1 MYGRDR
7 TGNAIKDVN
16 SEDLLGNNLL
26 TRQHLSDSGKKI
38 SHISRAN
45 QRLTAVSEG
54 VYQYPVHSDTF
65 NAMGGYY
72 SNESSQNPISSSG
85 SLTLLSE
92 SQSLQVNSS
101 APQFVSA
108 TPLVRGVN
116 GPTVT
121 ASVTNLP
128 HVHSNKLTSEGY
140 LHQPQ
145 MYKMDSRLEPLPITN
160 VSNSPQLDNL
170 YTPANISSYSNFN
183 ACSQYNLPPY
193 DPLQPSVHERDRTM
207 TPQSVPISASGY
219 VGYSQL
225 PNSEC
230 RSSVPFIQSG
240 HPTPKFTNT
249 QTVPQFYGEQCQQPS
264 SNPQFSSL
272 TSPLPSNPKTRMPR
286 QNMPSNTAVYDINP
300 SVKSCLYPP
309 CVTNDS
315 LPASYSVGSYGM
327 TPPSPPALSMSSNTY
342 QNYCQQ
348 PLPRPGNILQSTIP
362 RYTACE
368 QSSVFRTPG
377 TATSVSDWNS
387 LKTPINLLQEHCL
400 LPSDGPDMPP
410 KPALTTPVNCD
421 HDVMQ
426 CTLTNVPSTS
436 KLLTQCRLPL
446 GLVMH
451 PFRDMSSLHTIS
463 PSAIVRCRS
472 CRTYINPFVQFLD
485 SGRRWRCSVCFL
497 VNTVPDEFC
506 YDPETQTYGDPS
518 RRPEIRSATV
528 EFIAPSEYTVRP
540 PQPATYLFC
549 FDVSHNAIATGYLQL
564 ACRCLEGLIGR
575 IPGDCRR
582 QIAFMTFNSSVHYY
596 KLCGETIRMLICPD
610 LEEIFLP
617 DDEGLI
623 NRIEDSTDVLR
634 EFLFHLPENF
644 VGTNDTGN
652 CLGSALQAALKLI
665 GAVGGRIT
673 VFTTCLPTVGAGAL
687 SLREEP
693 SDRSSV
699 DVKHLGPSTDF
710 YKTFALDCSH
720 KQVGVDMFIFNSQYC
735 DIATISGAS
744 RYSSGTIHHYP
755 DFCYIP
761 DEDMKTPIHT
771 DAKIINP
778 ELNNLNKQQIT
789 MCVGVEQFRRDFER
803 YLTRKLGF
811 EAVMRI
817 RCTYGLGIQTFH
829 GSCFV
834 RSTDLIALP
843 NVSPDSGYAVQ
854 LDVSESLE
862 KCHSVCCQ
870 AAVLYTSSRGDRRIR
885 VHTLCLP
892 VVHTETEVF
901 QGADQGA
908 IACLLSKMAVDRTI
922 SSGLSNAR
930 EALANAVADALSA
943 YATTSGIS
951 LNCNST
957 SYGLP
962 CPPNLRLLPL
972 YICGLLRFKAFR
984 VGVVTRLDD
993 RSAALERIKCAPPSD
1008 LLTLIYPKLYA
1019 VHHLVSKPLSSHAT
1033 LAQKAASLRL
1043 VDHSDDERPS
1053 DCDGTSSSGS
1063 DNNLEA
1069 DRLPCQ
1075 LHLSAQYITRSGIFL
1090 LDTGELLL
1098 LLVGCGEDVSL
1109 GSQKG
1114 SEILRQLLNI
1124 SSPNELPAQ
1133 GGPFSLPS
1141 INSSNEKQNALTN
1154 DTSSIPISRR
1164 RLSALI
1170 NLIRRRRPINNAL
1183 VLMRHDAPSNLRS
1196 LFLSCMIEDKTE
1208 SAPSYQ
1214 EFLQMI
1220 QNLVRT

>member
-1 MYGRDR
+1 MYGRDQ
-7 TGNAIKDVN
+7 TGNVMKNVN
-16 SEDLLGNNLL
+16 SEDLLGNNPL
-26 TRQHLSDSGKKI
+26 TQQHPSDNGKKI
-38 SHISRAN
+38 SHIS
-45 QRLTAVSEG
+45 QRSTAMVEG
-54 VYQYPVHSDTF
+54 VYQHPVHSNTF
-65 NAMGGYY
+65 NAIEGCY
-72 SNESSQNPISSSG
+72 SNESSQDLISSSG
-85 SLTLLSE
+85 SLTPLSG
-92 SQSLQVNSS
+92 SQLRQVISS
-101 APQFVSA
+101 TPQFVSA
-108 TPLVRGVN
+108 APLVHDVN
-116 GPTVT
+116 GPTIT
-121 ASVTNLP
+121 ASITNLP
-128 HVHSNKLTSEGY
+128 RMHINKPTSEGY

-145 MYKMDSRLEPLPITN
+145 LYDMDSRLHPVPTTD
-160 VSNSPQLDNL
+160 VSNSPQLNNL
-170 YTPANISSYSNFN
+170 YTPTSISSYSNFN
-183 ACSQYNLPPY
+183 ACGQHNSPPY
-193 DPLQPSVHERDRTM
+193 DPLQPSVQERDRTM
-207 TPQSVPISASGY
+207 TLQGAPISASGY
-219 VGYSQL
+219 VGYSQIS
-225 PNSEC
+225 NSEY
-230 RSSVPFIQSG
+230 RSSLPLTQG
-240 HPTPKFTNT
+240 DHPTPKFTNT
-249 QTVPQFYGEQCQQPS
+249 QTVPQFYGEQCPQPS
-264 SNPQFSSL
+264 PNPQFNSL
-272 TSPLPSNPKTRMPR
+272 TSLLPPNPKTLTPR
-286 QNMPSNTAVYDINP
+286 QNMPPSMAVYDMNH
-300 SVKSCLYPP
+300 SVKSYLYPP

-315 LPASYSVGSYGM
+315 LPASVRSHEM
-327 TPPSPPALSMSSNTY
+327 TTSPPALSMSSNTY
-342 QNYCQQ
+342 QNYYQQ

-362 RYTACE
+362 RHTACE

-410 KPALTTPVNCD
+410 KPALTTPINCD
-421 HDVMQ
+421 QDVMR

-463 PSAIVRCRS
+463 PTAIVRCRS
-472 CRTYINPFVQFLD
+472 CRTYINPFVQFMD

-506 YDPETQTYGDPS
+506 YDPGTQTYGDPS

-549 FDVSHNAIATGYLQL
+549 FDVSHNAISTGYLQL

-623 NRIEDSTDVLR
+623 NRIEDSADVLR
-634 EFLFHLPENF
+634 EFLLHLPENF
-644 VGTNDTGN
+644 IGTNDTGN

-665 GAVGGRIT
+665 GVVGGRIT

-761 DEDMKTPIHT
+761 DGDIKTPIHT
-771 DAKIINP
+771 NAKIINT
-778 ELNNLNKQQIT
+778 ELNDLSKQQT
-789 MCVGVEQFRRDFER
+789 TVCVGVEQFRRDFER

-854 LDVSESLE
+854 LDLSESLE
-862 KCHSVCCQ
+862 KYHSVCCQ
-870 AAVLYTSSRGDRRIR
+870 AAILYTSSRGDRRIR

-922 SSGLSNAR
+922 SLGLSNAR

-957 SYGLP
+957 AYGLP

-993 RSAALERIKCAPPSD
+993 RSAALERIKCAPPDD

-1019 VHHLVSKPLSSHAT
+1019 VHRLVSKPLSSHAT

-1053 DCDGTSSSGS
+1053 ECDGTSSSGS

-1069 DRLPCQ
+1069 DQLPCQ

-1098 LLVGCGEDVSL
+1098 LLVGCGEDISP
-1109 GSQKG
+1109 GSQAD

-1124 SSPNELPAQ
+1124 SSPNELPPQ

-1141 INSSNEKQNALTN
+1141 INSSNEKQNALIN

-1183 VLMRHDAPSNLRS
+1183 VLMRHDAPPNLRS

>member
-1 MYGRDR
+1 MNNPEMPYFPK
-7 TGNAIKDVN
+7 GNYSGN
-16 SEDLLGNNLL
+16 SIPNTDWNDFSHKSPLKQ
-26 TRQHLSDSGKKI
+26 QHLFNSNEGLSCTPQ
-38 SHISRAN
+38 AN
-45 QRLTAVSEG
+45 RVLTQSTTDP
-54 VYQYPVHSDTF
+54 YQYPAYPNTLNCVEGRS
-65 NAMGGYY
+65 
-72 SNESSQNPISSSG
+72 SNESFQNSIPSSG
-85 SLTLLSE
+85 LFTIPSGTQNQLNYSVPQL
-92 SQSLQVNSS
+92 VS
-101 APQFVSA
+101 APPPDYGINGPSA
-108 TPLVRGVN
+108 TTN
-116 GPTVT
+116 N
-121 ASVTNLP
+121 TNLAYIP
-128 HVHSNKLTSEGY
+128 TTRPTSEGF
-140 LHQPQ
+140 LHPPRSHEINSHSQSFPT
-145 MYKMDSRLEPLPITN
+145 TN
-160 VSNSPQLDNL
+160 TVSSSSTQLNSL
-170 YTPANISSYSNFN
+170 YSPFHANAYPNFN
-183 ACSQYNLPPY
+183 SSNQYN
-193 DPLQPSVHERDRTM
+193 PSV
-207 TPQSVPISASGY
+207 
-219 VGYSQL
+219 YSPLHSPTIENNQVYT
-225 PNSEC
+225 S
-230 RSSVPFIQSG
+230 QGG
-240 HPTPKFTNT
+240 HPTSEFTNM
-249 QTVPQFYGEQCQQPS
+249 QAVPQVYGEQQQH
-264 SNPQFSSL
+264 SSL
-272 TSPLPSNPKTRMPR
+272 NSQFDKPSPILPPNPRTLTPG
-286 QNMPSNTAVYDINP
+286 QNALPFTTAYDMDP
-300 SVKSCLYPP
+300 SVKSPSLYPP
-309 CVTNDS
+309 RVTNEAHAV
-315 LPASYSVGSYGM
+315 PNSVGSYGM
-327 TPPSPPALSMSSNTY
+327 AAPLPPVPMMTNNATY
-342 QNYCQQ
+342 QNHPQP
-348 PLPRPGNILQSTIP
+348 PLPRPGNTLPSTIP
-362 RYTACE
+362 RHTAYE
-368 QSSVFRTPG
+368 QSGVFRTPG
-377 TATSVSDWNS
+377 TAASISDWSS
-387 LKTPINLLQEHCL
+387 LKTPINLLQERCL
-400 LPSDGPDMPP
+400 LPSDGPDLPP
-410 KPALTTPVNCD
+410 KPALTTPINCD
-421 HDVMQ
+421 QDVMR

-463 PSAIVRCRS
+463 STTI
-472 CRTYINPFVQFLD
+472 FMD

-497 VNTVPDEFC
+497 ANTIPDEFY
-506 YDPETQTYGDPS
+506 YDPGTQTYGDPS

-564 ACRCLEGLIGR
+564 ACKRLEALIDR

-596 KLCGETIRMLICPD
+596 KLCGETMKMLICPD

-623 NRIEDSTDVLR
+623 NRVEDSGDSLR
-634 EFLFHLPENF
+634 DFLLHLPENF

-673 VFTTCLPTVGAGAL
+673 VFTTCLPTVGSGAL

-693 SDRSSV
+693 CDRSSV

-710 YKTFALDCSH
+710 YKTYALDCSH

-744 RYSSGTIHHYP
+744 RFSSGTVHHYP
-755 DFCYIP
+755 DFYYTP
-761 DEDMKTPIHT
+761 DEDEHMLHA
-771 DAKIINP
+771 DGKINVTSDDC
-778 ELNNLNKQQIT
+778 NKQQKSVCI
-789 MCVGVEQFRRDFER
+789 GVEQFRRDFDR

-817 RCTYGLGIQTFH
+817 RCTQGLAIQTFH

-854 LDVSESLE
+854 LDISESLE
-862 KCHSVCCQ
+862 KCATVCCQ
-870 AAVLYTSSRGDRRIR
+870 AAVLYTSSKGDRRIR

-892 VVHTETEVF
+892 VVHTATEVF
-901 QGADQGA
+901 QGADQGS

-922 SSGLSNAR
+922 SCGLSNAR

-943 YATTSGIS
+943 YATTSGITLS
-951 LNCNST
+951 SNST
-957 SYGLP
+957 AYGLP

-984 VGVVTRLDD
+984 VGVTTRLDD
-993 RSAALERIKCAPPSD
+993 RSAALERIKTAPPTD

-1019 VHHLVSKPLSSHAT
+1019 VHRFVSKPLSSHAT

-1043 VDHSDDERPS
+1043 VDHDDDQRPS
-1053 DCDGTSSSGS
+1053 DCDGTSSSNGS
-1063 DNNLEA
+1063 ESNSEA
-1069 DRLPCQ
+1069 DQLPCQ
-1075 LHLSAQYITRSGIFL
+1075 LHLSAQYITRSGVFL

-1098 LLVGCGEDVSL
+1098 LLVGCGEDVPP
-1109 GSQKG
+1109 GSNND
-1114 SEILRQLLNI
+1114 SDILRQLIGI
-1124 SSPNELPAQ
+1124 SSPRQLPAQ
-1133 GGPFSLPS
+1133 GGPFVLPP
-1141 INSSNEKQNALTN
+1141 INLSNEKRNTITN
-1154 DTSSIPISRR
+1154 DNTSISIGRR

-1183 VLMRHDAPSNLRS
+1183 VLMRHDSSSNLRS
-1196 LFLSCMIEDKTE
+1196 LFLSCMVEDKTE

>member
-1 MYGRDR
+1 MNNPEMPYFPK
-7 TGNAIKDVN
+7 GNYSGN
-16 SEDLLGNNLL
+16 SIPNTDWNDFSHKSPLKQ
-26 TRQHLSDSGKKI
+26 QHLFNSNEGLSCTPQ
-38 SHISRAN
+38 AN
-45 QRLTAVSEG
+45 RVLTQSTTDP
-54 VYQYPVHSDTF
+54 YQYPAYPNTLNCVEGRS
-65 NAMGGYY
+65 
-72 SNESSQNPISSSG
+72 SNESFQNSIPSSG
-85 SLTLLSE
+85 LFTIPSGTQNQLNYSVPQL
-92 SQSLQVNSS
+92 VS
-101 APQFVSA
+101 APPPDYGINGPSA
-108 TPLVRGVN
+108 TTN
-116 GPTVT
+116 N
-121 ASVTNLP
+121 TNLAYIP
-128 HVHSNKLTSEGY
+128 TTRPTSEGF
-140 LHQPQ
+140 LHPPRSHEINSHSQSFPT
-145 MYKMDSRLEPLPITN
+145 TN
-160 VSNSPQLDNL
+160 TVSSSSTQLNSL
-170 YTPANISSYSNFN
+170 YSPFHANAYPNFN
-183 ACSQYNLPPY
+183 SSNQYN
-193 DPLQPSVHERDRTM
+193 PSV
-207 TPQSVPISASGY
+207 
-219 VGYSQL
+219 YSPLHSPTIENNQVYT
-225 PNSEC
+225 S
-230 RSSVPFIQSG
+230 QGG
-240 HPTPKFTNT
+240 HPTSEFTNM
-249 QTVPQFYGEQCQQPS
+249 QAVPQVYGEQQQH
-264 SNPQFSSL
+264 SSL
-272 TSPLPSNPKTRMPR
+272 NSQFDKPSPILPPNPRTLTPG
-286 QNMPSNTAVYDINP
+286 QNALPFTTAYDMDP
-300 SVKSCLYPP
+300 SVKSPSLYPP
-309 CVTNDS
+309 RVTNEAHAV
-315 LPASYSVGSYGM
+315 PNSVGSYGM
-327 TPPSPPALSMSSNTY
+327 AAPLPPVPMMTNNATY
-342 QNYCQQ
+342 QNHPQP
-348 PLPRPGNILQSTIP
+348 PLPRPGNTLPSTIP
-362 RYTACE
+362 RHTAYE
-368 QSSVFRTPG
+368 QSGVFRTPG
-377 TATSVSDWNS
+377 TAASISDWSS
-387 LKTPINLLQEHCL
+387 LKTPINLLQERCL
-400 LPSDGPDMPP
+400 LPSDGPDLPP
-410 KPALTTPVNCD
+410 KPALTTPINCD
-421 HDVMQ
+421 QDVMR

-463 PSAIVRCRS
+463 STTIVRCRS
-472 CRTYINPFVQFLD
+472 CRTYINPFVQFMD

-497 VNTVPDEFC
+497 ANTIPDEFY
-506 YDPETQTYGDPS
+506 YDPGTQTYGDPS

-564 ACRCLEGLIGR
+564 ACKRLEALIDR

-596 KLCGETIRMLICPD
+596 KLCGETMKMLICPD

-623 NRIEDSTDVLR
+623 NRVEDSGDSLR
-634 EFLFHLPENF
+634 DFLLHLPENF

-673 VFTTCLPTVGAGAL
+673 VFTTCLPTVGSGAL

-693 SDRSSV
+693 CDRSSV

-710 YKTFALDCSH
+710 YKTYALDCSH

-744 RYSSGTIHHYP
+744 RFSSGTVHHYP
-755 DFCYIP
+755 DFYYTP
-761 DEDMKTPIHT
+761 DEDEHMLHA
-771 DAKIINP
+771 DGKINVTSDDC
-778 ELNNLNKQQIT
+778 NKQQKSVCI
-789 MCVGVEQFRRDFER
+789 GVEQFRRDFDR

-817 RCTYGLGIQTFH
+817 RCTQGLAIQTFH

-854 LDVSESLE
+854 LDISESLE
-862 KCHSVCCQ
+862 KCATVCCQ
-870 AAVLYTSSRGDRRIR
+870 AAVLYTSSKGDRRIR

-892 VVHTETEVF
+892 VVHTATEVF
-901 QGADQGA
+901 QGADQGS

-922 SSGLSNAR
+922 SCGLSNAR

-943 YATTSGIS
+943 YATTSGITLS
-951 LNCNST
+951 SNST
-957 SYGLP
+957 AYGLP

-984 VGVVTRLDD
+984 VGVTTRLDD
-993 RSAALERIKCAPPSD
+993 RSAALERIKTAPPTD

-1019 VHHLVSKPLSSHAT
+1019 VHRFVSKPLSSHAT

-1043 VDHSDDERPS
+1043 VDHDDDQRPS
-1053 DCDGTSSSGS
+1053 DCDGTSSSNGS
-1063 DNNLEA
+1063 ESNSEA
-1069 DRLPCQ
+1069 DQLPCQ
-1075 LHLSAQYITRSGIFL
+1075 LHLSAQYITRSGVFL

-1098 LLVGCGEDVSL
+1098 LLVGCGEDVPP
-1109 GSQKG
+1109 GSNND
-1114 SEILRQLLNI
+1114 SDILRQLIGI
-1124 SSPNELPAQ
+1124 SSPRQLPAQ
-1133 GGPFSLPS
+1133 GGPFVLPP
-1141 INSSNEKQNALTN
+1141 INLSNEKRNTITN
-1154 DTSSIPISRR
+1154 DNTSISIGRR

-1183 VLMRHDAPSNLRS
+1183 VLMRHDSSSNLRS
-1196 LFLSCMIEDKTE
+1196 LFLSCMVEDKTE

>member
-1 MYGRDR
+1 MNNPEMPYFPK
-7 TGNAIKDVN
+7 GNYSGN
-16 SEDLLGNNLL
+16 SIPNTDWNDFSHKSPLKQ
-26 TRQHLSDSGKKI
+26 QHLFNSNEGLSCTPQ
-38 SHISRAN
+38 AN
-45 QRLTAVSEG
+45 RVLTQSTTDP
-54 VYQYPVHSDTF
+54 YQYPAYPNTLNCVEGRS
-65 NAMGGYY
+65 
-72 SNESSQNPISSSG
+72 SNESFQNSIPSSG
-85 SLTLLSE
+85 LFTIPSGTQNQLNYSVPQL
-92 SQSLQVNSS
+92 VS
-101 APQFVSA
+101 APPPDYGINGPSA
-108 TPLVRGVN
+108 TTN
-116 GPTVT
+116 N
-121 ASVTNLP
+121 TNLAYIP
-128 HVHSNKLTSEGY
+128 TTRPTSEGF
-140 LHQPQ
+140 LHPPRSHEINSHSQSFPT
-145 MYKMDSRLEPLPITN
+145 TN
-160 VSNSPQLDNL
+160 TVSSSSTQLNSL
-170 YTPANISSYSNFN
+170 YSPFHANAYPNFN
-183 ACSQYNLPPY
+183 SSNQYN
-193 DPLQPSVHERDRTM
+193 PSV
-207 TPQSVPISASGY
+207 
-219 VGYSQL
+219 YSPLHSPTIENNQVYT
-225 PNSEC
+225 SQEC
-230 RSSVPFIQSG
+230 RSSVPFNSGG
-240 HPTPKFTNT
+240 HPTSEFTNM
-249 QTVPQFYGEQCQQPS
+249 QAVPQVYGEQQQH
-264 SNPQFSSL
+264 SSL
-272 TSPLPSNPKTRMPR
+272 NSQFDKPSPILPPNPRTLTPG
-286 QNMPSNTAVYDINP
+286 QNALPFTTAYDMDP
-300 SVKSCLYPP
+300 SVKSPSLYPP
-309 CVTNDS
+309 RVTNEAHAV
-315 LPASYSVGSYGM
+315 PNSVGSYGM
-327 TPPSPPALSMSSNTY
+327 AAPLPPVPMMTNNATY
-342 QNYCQQ
+342 QNHPQP
-348 PLPRPGNILQSTIP
+348 PLPRPGNTLPSTIP
-362 RYTACE
+362 RHTAYE
-368 QSSVFRTPG
+368 QSGVFRTPG
-377 TATSVSDWNS
+377 TAASISDWSS
-387 LKTPINLLQEHCL
+387 LKTPINLLQERCL
-400 LPSDGPDMPP
+400 LPSDGPDLPP
-410 KPALTTPVNCD
+410 KPALTTPINCD
-421 HDVMQ
+421 QDVMR

-463 PSAIVRCRS
+463 STTIVRCRS
-472 CRTYINPFVQFLD
+472 CRTYINPFVQFMD

-497 VNTVPDEFC
+497 ANTIPDEFY
-506 YDPETQTYGDPS
+506 YDPGTQTYGDPS

-564 ACRCLEGLIGR
+564 ACKRLEALIDR

-596 KLCGETIRMLICPD
+596 KLCGETMKMLICPD

-623 NRIEDSTDVLR
+623 NRVEDSGDSLR
-634 EFLFHLPENF
+634 DFLLHLPENF

-673 VFTTCLPTVGAGAL
+673 VFTTCLPTVGSGAL

-693 SDRSSV
+693 CDRSSV

-710 YKTFALDCSH
+710 YKTYALDCSH

-744 RYSSGTIHHYP
+744 RFSSGTVHHYP
-755 DFCYIP
+755 DFYYTP
-761 DEDMKTPIHT
+761 DEDEHMLHA
-771 DAKIINP
+771 DGKINVTSDDC
-778 ELNNLNKQQIT
+778 NKQQKSVCI
-789 MCVGVEQFRRDFER
+789 GVEQFRRDFDR

-817 RCTYGLGIQTFH
+817 RCTQGLAIQTFH

-854 LDVSESLE
+854 LDISESLE
-862 KCHSVCCQ
+862 KCATVCCQ
-870 AAVLYTSSRGDRRIR
+870 AAVLYTSSKGDRRIR

-892 VVHTETEVF
+892 VVHTATEVF
-901 QGADQGA
+901 QGADQGS

-922 SSGLSNAR
+922 SCGLSNAR

-943 YATTSGIS
+943 YATTSGITLS
-951 LNCNST
+951 SNST
-957 SYGLP
+957 AYGLP

-984 VGVVTRLDD
+984 VGVTTRLDD
-993 RSAALERIKCAPPSD
+993 RSAALERIKTAPPTD

-1019 VHHLVSKPLSSHAT
+1019 VHRFVSKPLSSHAT

-1043 VDHSDDERPS
+1043 VDHDDDQRPS
-1053 DCDGTSSSGS
+1053 DCDGTSSSNGS
-1063 DNNLEA
+1063 ESNSEA
-1069 DRLPCQ
+1069 DQLPCQ
-1075 LHLSAQYITRSGIFL
+1075 LHLSAQYITRSGVFL

-1098 LLVGCGEDVSL
+1098 LLVGCGEDVPP
-1109 GSQKG
+1109 GSNND
-1114 SEILRQLLNI
+1114 SDILRQLIGI
-1124 SSPNELPAQ
+1124 SSPRQLPAQ
-1133 GGPFSLPS
+1133 GGPFVLPP
-1141 INSSNEKQNALTN
+1141 INLSNEKRNTITN
-1154 DTSSIPISRR
+1154 DNTSISIGRR

-1183 VLMRHDAPSNLRS
+1183 VLMRHDSSSNLRS
-1196 LFLSCMIEDKTE
+1196 LFLSCMVEDKTE